1 MLIVGVEWATIDTLG
16 AGKTPVQII
25 ATVARA
31 SYSTTPIS
39 PILRAQAQELPRFRF
54 PCRKNT
60 PHLHMSK
67 PQFDR
72 ADASALLDDRG
83 YRGALIRGQNP
94 ALLFEKGVRERITE
108 SYYWK
113 EQCFGLNAAT
123 LCDRAADLKFIGGTT
138 GITGK
143 PTPFLCLAFKM
154 LQLVPD
160 KEIILEYLNF
170 RDDEEDEAQNGE
182 IKKEGNDHSSE
193 DEDTTKKALDLNAAG
208 KLGDFKYLRCL
219 AAFYIRLAWEPVEI
233 YTTLEPLLTD
243 YRKIKRRLKD
253 AFTLTYVDQF
263 IDDLLTKDRICATS
277 LWKLPSRANLED
289 LDMLEPRESP
299 LGDEI
304 DELDEE
310 LDKRSD
316 ASARSYRSRSYDSRS
331 RSRSRSYDSRSR
343 SRSRSYDSRDRGRNR
358 SPGERSRSRSRTRSR
373 STSRRRD

>member
-1 MLIVGVEWATIDTLG
+1 
-16 AGKTPVQII
+16 
-25 ATVARA
+25 
-31 SYSTTPIS
+31 
-39 PILRAQAQELPRFRF
+39 
-54 PCRKNT
+54 
-60 PHLHMSK
+60 MSK

-138 GITGK
+138 GINGK

-160 KEIILEYLNF
+160 KEIIIEYLNF
-170 RDDEEDEAQNGE
+170 RDDEDDDEGKNEDAKVEHSGTPVKVEENDM
-182 IKKEGNDHSSE
+182 KK
-193 DEDTTKKALDLNAAG
+193 TLDLNASG

-253 AFTLTYVDQF
+253 AFTLTHVDQF

-299 LGDEI
+299 LDGEV
-304 DELDEE
+304 DELDAE
-310 LDKRSD
+310 LERVGSDRS
-316 ASARSYRSRSYDSRS
+316 RSRSYDSRS

-343 SRSRSYDSRDRGRNR
+343 SRTRSRTRSRSYDSRDQQSHR
-358 SPGERSRSRSRTRSR
+358 ERSSTSRTRSR
-373 STSRRRD
+373 SPISVRDGER

>member
-1 MLIVGVEWATIDTLG
+1 
-16 AGKTPVQII
+16 
-25 ATVARA
+25 
-31 SYSTTPIS
+31 
-39 PILRAQAQELPRFRF
+39 
-54 PCRKNT
+54 
-60 PHLHMSK
+60 MSK

-160 KEIILEYLNF
+160 KEIVLEYLNF

-182 IKKEGNDHSSE
+182 VKTEENGHTSE
-193 DEDTTKKALDLNAAG
+193 DDDTTKKALDLNAAG

-233 YTTLEPLLTD
+233 YKTLEPLLTD

-263 IDDLLTKDRICATS
+263 IDDLLTKDRMCATS

-310 LDKRSD
+310 LDRRSD
-316 ASARSYRSRSYDSRS
+316 GSVRSYRSRSYDSRS
-331 RSRSRSYDSRSR
+331 RSRSYDSRSRTR
-343 SRSRSYDSRDRGRNR
+343 SRSRSYDSRDRTRSR
-358 SPGERSRSRSRTRSR
+358 SPRERSRSRSRTRSR
-373 STSRRRD
+373 SRSRGRD

>member
-1 MLIVGVEWATIDTLG
+1 
-16 AGKTPVQII
+16 
-25 ATVARA
+25 
-31 SYSTTPIS
+31 
-39 PILRAQAQELPRFRF
+39 
-54 PCRKNT
+54 
-60 PHLHMSK
+60 MSK

-170 RDDEEDEAQNGE
+170 RGDEDEEEEAQNGE
-182 IKKEGNDHSSE
+182 IKKEENGHTSE
-193 DEDTTKKALDLNAAG
+193 DEDTAKKTLDLNAAG

-233 YTTLEPLLTD
+233 YKTLEPLLTD

-263 IDDLLTKDRICATS
+263 IDDLLTKDRMCATS

-304 DELDEE
+304 DELDDE
-310 LDKRSD
+310 LDRRSD
-316 ASARSYRSRSYDSRS
+316 GSARSYRSRSYDS

-343 SRSRSYDSRDRGRNR
+343 SRSRSYGSQDRGRSR
-358 SPGERSRSRSRTRSR
+358 SPGERSRSRSKTSSRSR
-373 STSRRRD
+373 SRRRD